1 MMRIA
6 TSVFAIFVIPVI
18 MMISDGRFMLLKL
31 NSEEQKP
38 SKALNES
45 DSAAGFV
52 FKAPDDK
59 DMLGWS
65 DSKETLYGGIQIKDW
80 N

>member
-6 TSVFAIFVIPVI
+6 TSFFVIVVIPI
-18 MMISDGRFMLLKL
+18 MMKIGDGRFMLLKL
-31 NSEEQKP
+31 NLEEQTP

-45 DSAAGFV
+45 DSATGFG
-52 FKAPDDK
+52 FKAPDDRN
-59 DMLGWS
+59 MLGWS
-65 DSKETLYGGIQIKDW
+65 DEGGIQIYNW